1 MNNGTKER
9 TAARILTSIGTV
21 MAVWKVVFEFVLAEV
36 GEVWIAALVATI
48 IACIVIA
55 VDAWTTYYNNDYSP
69 EASIGTDVTHKLKDD
84 PTLMV
89 EVFDPDGDDPDVLD
103 EEEEDDE
110 EDKEAPEDDEGGE
123 TIEEGEE

>member
-1 MNNGTKER
+1 MNTGTKER

-55 VDAWTTYYNNDYSP
+55 VDAWTTYFNNDYTA
-69 EASIGTDVTHKLKDD
+69 EGEIGTSITRDLKED
-84 PTLMV
+84 PTLVV
-89 EVFDPDGDDPDVLD
+89 EIKDEDEDDDD
-103 EEEEDDE
+103 EDDE
-110 EDKEAPEDDEGGE
+110 DDEDGDVEIGDGSDE
-123 TIEEGEE
+123 VE